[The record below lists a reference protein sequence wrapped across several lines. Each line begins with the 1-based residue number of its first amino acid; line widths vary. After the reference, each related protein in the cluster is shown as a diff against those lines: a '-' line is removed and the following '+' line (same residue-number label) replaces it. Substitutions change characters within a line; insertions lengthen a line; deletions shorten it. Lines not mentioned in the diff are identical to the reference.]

1 MGRNQNFVGLLYAD
15 FRIRGCFSFEGDCD
29 RFSGTGLNLAISP
42 EGDLLSAGL
51 DKAAPV
57 ASGVGSPLLRGSQGD
72 LQEGDVG
79 QATWHPC
86 TPCPRFQ
93 HHHPCPRLTNSMGSS
108 HPV

>member
-29 RFSGTGLNLAISP
+29 RFSGIGLNLAVSP
-42 EGDLLSAGL
+42 ESDLLSAGL

-72 LQEGDVG
+72 LREMWGRRPG
-79 QATWHPC
+79 TPAHPAPASSTT
-86 TPCPRFQ
+86 TPAPA
-93 HHHPCPRLTNSMGSS
+93 
-108 HPV
+108 